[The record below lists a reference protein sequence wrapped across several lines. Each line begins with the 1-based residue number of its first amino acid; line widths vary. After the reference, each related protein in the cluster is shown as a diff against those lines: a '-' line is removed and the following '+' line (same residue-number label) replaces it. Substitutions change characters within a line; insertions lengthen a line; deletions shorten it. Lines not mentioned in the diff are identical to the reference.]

1 MDDSEIKAINRRKKK
16 VEEAEKKKGRL
27 LLWSVDFWVKALVVM
42 MDGVLEKL
50 WEEEI
55 KKDIPLPEF
64 MLKKEVAEYTLE
76 DQKMLRDYEEKVKRL
91 GEDRHKYLRILGDN
105 EKKTLEQKTQYIKR
119 INEQVTSLMIVKL
132 KYDHAIKHV
141 QLRSLSTKMTY
152 AKRLKAKQF
161 MRDIR
166 YH

>member
-1 MDDSEIKAINRRKKK
+1 M
-16 VEEAEKKKGRL
+16 

-55 KKDIPLPEF
+55 KKEIPLPEF

-76 DQKMLRDYEEKVKRL
+76 DQKMLRDYEEKVRRL
-91 GEDRHKYLRILGDN
+91 AEDRNKYLRILGDN
-105 EKKTLEQKTQYIKR
+105 EKKALEQKTQYIKR

-141 QLRSLSTKMTY
+141 QLRNLSTKMTY
-152 AKRLKAKQF
+152 SKRLKAKQN
-161 MRDIR
+161 MRNIR
-166 YH
+166 